1 MNRNTLN
8 IKVWG
13 ILFPFL
19 LFGAD
24 IKESTLLKIE
34 AHGGLGSILLQ
45 WDLPE
50 EEIITS
56 IRIFRSSDMMSTYKI
71 IDLDGIITDR
81 YLDKDL
87 FSDELYFYRLEM
99 ETIDE
104 RILSSAHETPAFAK
118 PKDAEYLEQNITEL
132 QQSYPVTVS
141 AYLELT
147 DIHEFKSVLIHDYI
161 LKHISFNI
169 SQIHMLQMYLLM
181 EEIHIESFL
190 NILSIEEF
198 KACQL
203 LFAEKDLSSLFE
215 YFEKAFNEFNL
226 LLRQQILLTPLEW
239 QDEKANLLKILENK
253 FSEAINIYEND
264 EIFLESLPSIRATN
278 LVKDSSGVKIHLH
291 QFEDLGSSVELYMNE
306 ESIPVFFE
314 NGNSQMIAIPD
325 DWKYVELLIAEN
337 VVQTLPILNE
347 EGLLSIAMDDQYLFA
362 DEITDVR
369 TMRSIPKQ
377 DFQLNEIA
385 YIDMEN
391 KLQVEVAGNSDWST
405 ELGLFMNDSLLW
417 EWYSIPE
424 FSVSF
429 IDSNWILQMSN
440 DYNWLHL
447 CRVNEN
453 DEWEILESRPL
464 IMGESFFESKVPDLG
479 TWTKLSY
486 SSFGESNDITR
497 TQKTHQLIPEI
508 FALYQNYPN
517 PFNSS
522 TNITFD
528 LLEDANVSLFV
539 ADARGRKLKVFL
551 EEIFLESGFY
561 SFDWSGE
568 YQSSGVY
575 FITLQAQLGDYLP
588 IVMSRKMIY
597 LK

>member
-1 MNRNTLN
+1 
-8 IKVWG
+8 
-13 ILFPFL
+13 
-19 LFGAD
+19 
-24 IKESTLLKIE
+24 
-34 AHGGLGSILLQ
+34 
-45 WDLPE
+45 
-50 EEIITS
+50 
-56 IRIFRSSDMMSTYKI
+56 MSTYKI

-99 ETIDE
+99 ETIDQ

-215 YFEKAFNEFNL
+215 YFEIAFNEFNL

-239 QDEKANLLKILENK
+239 QEEKANLLKILENK
-253 FSEAINIYEND
+253 FYEAVNIYEND

-561 SFDWSGE
+561 SFDWSPE

>member
-1 MNRNTLN
+1 
-8 IKVWG
+8 
-13 ILFPFL
+13 
-19 LFGAD
+19 
-24 IKESTLLKIE
+24 
-34 AHGGLGSILLQ
+34 
-45 WDLPE
+45 
-50 EEIITS
+50 
-56 IRIFRSSDMMSTYKI
+56 
-71 IDLDGIITDR
+71 
-81 YLDKDL
+81 
-87 FSDELYFYRLEM
+87 
-99 ETIDE
+99 
-104 RILSSAHETPAFAK
+104 
-118 PKDAEYLEQNITEL
+118 
-132 QQSYPVTVS
+132 
-141 AYLELT
+141 
-147 DIHEFKSVLIHDYI
+147 
-161 LKHISFNI
+161 
-169 SQIHMLQMYLLM
+169 
-181 EEIHIESFL
+181 
-190 NILSIEEF
+190 
-198 KACQL
+198 
-203 LFAEKDLSSLFE
+203 
-215 YFEKAFNEFNL
+215 
-226 LLRQQILLTPLEW
+226 
-239 QDEKANLLKILENK
+239 
-253 FSEAINIYEND
+253 
-264 EIFLESLPSIRATN
+264 
-278 LVKDSSGVKIHLH
+278 
-291 QFEDLGSSVELYMNE
+291 
-306 ESIPVFFE
+306 
-314 NGNSQMIAIPD
+314 
-325 DWKYVELLIAEN
+325 
-337 VVQTLPILNE
+337 
-347 EGLLSIAMDDQYLFA
+347 
-362 DEITDVR
+362 
-369 TMRSIPKQ
+369 MRSIPKQ

-385 YIDMEN
+385 YIDMDN

-417 EWYSIPE
+417 EWNSIPE

-464 IMGESFFESKVPDLG
+464 IMGESFFEGKVPDLG

-486 SSFGESNDITR
+486 SSFGESNDIIR

-575 FITLQAQLGDYLP
+575 FITLQAQLDDYLP

>member
-1 MNRNTLN
+1 M
-8 IKVWG
+8 
-13 ILFPFL
+13 
-19 LFGAD
+19 
-24 IKESTLLKIE
+24 
-34 AHGGLGSILLQ
+34 
-45 WDLPE
+45 
-50 EEIITS
+50 
-56 IRIFRSSDMMSTYKI
+56 
-71 IDLDGIITDR
+71 
-81 YLDKDL
+81 
-87 FSDELYFYRLEM
+87 
-99 ETIDE
+99 
-104 RILSSAHETPAFAK
+104 
-118 PKDAEYLEQNITEL
+118 
-132 QQSYPVTVS
+132 
-141 AYLELT
+141 
-147 DIHEFKSVLIHDYI
+147 
-161 LKHISFNI
+161 
-169 SQIHMLQMYLLM
+169 
-181 EEIHIESFL
+181 
-190 NILSIEEF
+190 
-198 KACQL
+198 
-203 LFAEKDLSSLFE
+203 
-215 YFEKAFNEFNL
+215 
-226 LLRQQILLTPLEW
+226 
-239 QDEKANLLKILENK
+239 
-253 FSEAINIYEND
+253 
-264 EIFLESLPSIRATN
+264 
-278 LVKDSSGVKIHLH
+278 VKDSSGVKIHLH

-314 NGNSQMIAIPD
+314 NGNSQMITIPD

-347 EGLLSIAMDDQYLFA
+347 EGLLSIAMDDQYIFV

-385 YIDMEN
+385 YIDMDN

-417 EWYSIPE
+417 EWNSIPE

-464 IMGESFFESKVPDLG
+464 IMGESFFEGKVPDLG

-486 SSFGESNDITR
+486 SSFGESNDIIR

-575 FITLQAQLGDYLP
+575 FITLQAQLDDYLP

>member
-1 MNRNTLN
+1 MNRNTLK

-104 RILSSAHETPAFAK
+104 RIFSSAHETPAFAK
-118 PKDAEYLEQNITEL
+118 PKDAEYLEQNIIEL

-147 DIHEFKSVLIHDYI
+147 DIHEFISVLINDYI

-215 YFEKAFNEFNL
+215 YFV
-226 LLRQQILLTPLEW
+226 I
-239 QDEKANLLKILENK
+239 
-253 FSEAINIYEND
+253 
-264 EIFLESLPSIRATN
+264 SI
-278 LVKDSSGVKIHLH
+278 
-291 QFEDLGSSVELYMNE
+291 
-306 ESIPVFFE
+306 
-314 NGNSQMIAIPD
+314 
-325 DWKYVELLIAEN
+325 
-337 VVQTLPILNE
+337 
-347 EGLLSIAMDDQYLFA
+347 
-362 DEITDVR
+362 
-369 TMRSIPKQ
+369 
-377 DFQLNEIA
+377 
-385 YIDMEN
+385 
-391 KLQVEVAGNSDWST
+391 
-405 ELGLFMNDSLLW
+405 
-417 EWYSIPE
+417 
-424 FSVSF
+424 
-429 IDSNWILQMSN
+429 
-440 DYNWLHL
+440 
-447 CRVNEN
+447 
-453 DEWEILESRPL
+453 
-464 IMGESFFESKVPDLG
+464 
-479 TWTKLSY
+479 
-486 SSFGESNDITR
+486 
-497 TQKTHQLIPEI
+497 
-508 FALYQNYPN
+508 
-517 PFNSS
+517 
-522 TNITFD
+522 
-528 LLEDANVSLFV
+528 
-539 ADARGRKLKVFL
+539 
-551 EEIFLESGFY
+551 
-561 SFDWSGE
+561 
-568 YQSSGVY
+568 
-575 FITLQAQLGDYLP
+575 
-588 IVMSRKMIY
+588 
-597 LK
+597 

>member
-1 MNRNTLN
+1 
-8 IKVWG
+8 
-13 ILFPFL
+13 
-19 LFGAD
+19 
-24 IKESTLLKIE
+24 
-34 AHGGLGSILLQ
+34 
-45 WDLPE
+45 
-50 EEIITS
+50 
-56 IRIFRSSDMMSTYKI
+56 
-71 IDLDGIITDR
+71 
-81 YLDKDL
+81 
-87 FSDELYFYRLEM
+87 
-99 ETIDE
+99 
-104 RILSSAHETPAFAK
+104 
-118 PKDAEYLEQNITEL
+118 
-132 QQSYPVTVS
+132 
-141 AYLELT
+141 
-147 DIHEFKSVLIHDYI
+147 
-161 LKHISFNI
+161 
-169 SQIHMLQMYLLM
+169 
-181 EEIHIESFL
+181 
-190 NILSIEEF
+190 
-198 KACQL
+198 
-203 LFAEKDLSSLFE
+203 
-215 YFEKAFNEFNL
+215 
-226 LLRQQILLTPLEW
+226 
-239 QDEKANLLKILENK
+239 
-253 FSEAINIYEND
+253 
-264 EIFLESLPSIRATN
+264 
-278 LVKDSSGVKIHLH
+278 
-291 QFEDLGSSVELYMNE
+291 
-306 ESIPVFFE
+306 
-314 NGNSQMIAIPD
+314 MIAIPD

-347 EGLLSIAMDDQYLFA
+347 EGLLSIAMDDQYIFA

-385 YIDMEN
+385 YIDMDN

-417 EWYSIPE
+417 EWNSIPE

-447 CRVNEN
+447 CRVNDN

-561 SFDWSGE
+561 SFDWSPE